1 MNYLNKVI
9 PQDHDFILLLSFDL
23 DGESAEVRKG
33 EDPVAISRG
42 RYGVRVGV
50 WRVLELLEKYGI
62 KTTFFVPGWIARK
75 YSNMVS
81 EIHKRGHEVALHG
94 YMHERLDELTFD
106 EEVRVFKL
114 AEEYISKVTK
124 LKPLGFRAPYW
135 RFSSNTLS
143 ILLDRGYVYDSSLM
157 DYDEPYVIEEH
168 GKALI
173 ELPVDWRLDDWPYL
187 EIARTIPREAL
198 DMWLEE
204 IDYAWRRRGYI
215 SLTFHPQCIGRGARI
230 LVLERIL
237 FEALRRRAWIPRA
250 IDLAR
255 RIAAFMKQ

>member
-1 MNYLNKVI
+1 MNHSTKII

-50 WRVLELLEKYGI
+50 WRILELLEKYGV
-62 KTTFFVPGWIARK
+62 KTTFFVPGWIAEK
-75 YSNMVS
+75 YPSIVF
-81 EIHKRGHEVALHG
+81 EIHRRGHEVAVHG
-94 YMHERLDELTFD
+94 YMHERLDELTFN
-106 EEVRVFKL
+106 EEVRVFEL
-114 AEEYISKVTK
+114 AEEYIFKATR

-143 ILLDRGYVYDSSLM
+143 ILLNRGYVYDSSLM
-157 DYDEPYVIEEH
+157 DYDEPYVIGENDRV
-168 GKALI
+168 I
-173 ELPVDWRLDDWPYL
+173 VELPVDWRLDDWPYL
-187 EIARTIPREAL
+187 EIARITPREAL

-237 FEALRRRAWIPRA
+237 FEALKRRAWIPRA

-255 RIAAFMKQ
+255 RITESTKQ